1 MAVFRVEKSRD
12 YTVMSNCHLR
22 DKGLSLK
29 AKGLLSQMLSLPEDW
44 DYTLSGL
51 SHINRESKDAIRSAV
66 NELEAAG
73 YIQRRQTTD
82 ASGKFSGNEYV
93 IHESPVTTEPSLE
106 KPSSGNPTTDNP
118 STGKP
123 SSGNPTQLN
132 IDITNTQKQNTDIS
146 STDSIPFFSEETAAW
161 LPEANR
167 RETDAQKMDSY
178 RELIRENIE
187 YDILLHDLPYDKDR
201 LDEIVELMTETVCS
215 KRKYIRIAGND
226 FPAESVKSRFLKI
239 DAEHI
244 KFVFDCLNANT
255 SKVRNI
261 KQYLLTVIYNAPTTI
276 GNYYSSLVNHDL
288 YGGSG

>member
-123 SSGNPTQLN
+123 SSENPTQLN

>member
-123 SSGNPTQLN
+123 SSENPTQLN

-215 KRKYIRIAGND
+215 KRKFIRIAGND

>member
-215 KRKYIRIAGND
+215 KRKFIRIAGND

>member
-12 YTVMSNCHLR
+12 YTVMSNYHLR

-93 IHESPVTTEPSLE
+93 IHESPVKTEPSLE